1 MLVRLAGNRGGL
13 ARRSGKWGMA
23 GDWRRLDERVS
34 SRVGFGANE
43 LNAVESGNRRGPSE
57 RKE

>member
-1 MLVRLAGNRGGL
+1 MLVRLAGNRGSL
-13 ARRSGKWGMA
+13 ARRSGNWGLG

-43 LNAVESGNRRGPSE
+43 VNTIGRGNRRSPGE